1 VFDTGGTR
9 PRPLALFPDDR
20 AAPRL
25 DCEVVQVRLNQLPLR
40 RPRQWGACWLAC
52 QVWERL
58 PLGEFWSAKLP
69 PARHGTRWLNV
80 FKTWGCYRLLDPG
93 RAWRLHRHWY
103 EHSAMAD
110 LLGEEVALVQIAKLY
125 RCLDQLLAH
134 KEALFTFW
142 RRRCSTSVLRCCCT
156 T

>member
-1 VFDTGGTR
+1 MFDTGGTR

-25 DCEVVQVRLNQLPLR
+25 DCEVVQVRLNQLPL
-40 RPRQWGACWLAC
+40 
-52 QVWERL
+52 
-58 PLGEFWSAKLP
+58 GEFWSAKLP

-80 FKTWGCYRLLDPG
+80 FKNWGCYRLLDPG

-125 RCLDQLLAH
+125 RCLEQLLAH
-134 KEALFTFW
+134 K
-142 RRRCSTSVLRCCCT
+142 
-156 T
+156 